1 MYLSYMGNAQSGT
14 KKKKTLSQIIDY
26 IATNYILTQNFQD
39 MTKLSDMKYCNDLV
53 ILTSKIIANNLSDL
67 EVQYLAQRIKK
78 GVETNE
84 MSKDN
89 VIYFDKENLKKLD
102 VRNKTQKRRLCI
114 AIAKYYVKIAH
125 VFAAIVTT
133 INPTYTYKDSTGT
146 KQQLSLMEKQLLP
159 KNAETKIKRINIC
172 SQRLNALINN
182 QDFNVTKDTPVTIKP
197 KFCSINY
204 DEETD
209 TSRKFSAEP
218 GIPELEKLYY
228 DEYNYDK
235 GGFTGMTNKMRKN
248 IYEKDVESFYKTFTG
263 NAKLP
268 VDSNGEKTVK
278 TFSQIPLRDFHKSKG
293 CEKNGVF
300 AKGYKGTLKE
310 KLFKQYAE
318 HVKKMMATTEK
329 NQDKLLS
336 VIDKMFVF
344 SINPETQLKEVV
356 IDPKMDEKA
365 LQEIVETSRKLIVD
379 LYLKCENDFLEGL
392 EIFEAIVEKQILD
405 TSKEQIKELETTIE
419 STLEAPAIETVTL
432 ETVTP
437 EMVTPETV
445 TLETVTPETVTP
457 ETVTLETV
465 TPEPDTLVVKEEEEP
480 ILEVS
485 SSPAEVEAE
494 TALIEK
500 QMFATPFPPVPM
512 GDADMDAMQA
522 QLRALGGGS
531 PKGVIVGGTKYI

>member
-1 MYLSYMGNAQSGT
+1 MYLSYMGNSQSSI
-14 KKKKTLSQIIDY
+14 KKKKSLSQIIDY

-78 GVETNE
+78 GVEINE
-84 MSKDN
+84 MSKDR
-89 VIYFDKENLKKLD
+89 VIYLDKENLKKLD
-102 VRNKTQKRRLCI
+102 VHNKTQKKRLCI
-114 AIAKYYVKIAH
+114 SIAKYYVKIAH

-133 INPTYTYKDSTGT
+133 INPTYTYKDSTGA

-159 KNAETKIKRINIC
+159 KNAKTKIKRINIC

-182 QDFNVTKDTPVTIKP
+182 QDFNVSQDTPVTIKP
-197 KFCSINY
+197 KFCNINH
-204 DEETD
+204 DEVTGKE
-209 TSRKFSAEP
+209 RHFSTEP

-228 DEYNYDK
+228 NEYNYDQ
-235 GGFTGMTNKMRKN
+235 GGFTGMTDKMRKN

-263 NAKLP
+263 NTKLP
-268 VDSNGEKTVK
+268 VDANGKKFIK

-300 AKGYKGTLKE
+300 TKGYKSTLKE
-310 KLFKQYAE
+310 KLFKKYAE
-318 HVKKMMATTEK
+318 HVKKMMMTTEK
-329 NQDKLLS
+329 NQNKLLS

-356 IDPKMDEKA
+356 INPKMDEKA
-365 LQEIVETSRKLIVD
+365 LQEIVETSRKLIVE

-419 STLEAPAIETVTL
+419 STLETPAPETPAPETPAPETPAPETPAPETPAPETPAPETVA
-432 ETVTP
+432 
-437 EMVTPETV
+437 PETV
-445 TLETVTPETVTP
+445 TSETLV
-457 ETVTLETV
+457 L
-465 TPEPDTLVVKEEEEP
+465 EPDTLVVTAEEGP
-480 ILEVS
+480 IPEVS
-485 SSPAEVEAE
+485 SSSVEVDKE
-494 TALIEK
+494 TRAIEK
-500 QMFATPFPPVPM
+500 QMLDTPVTM
-512 GDADMDAMQA
+512 GDAEVIARLQ
-522 QLRALGGGS
+522 ALGGGS

>member
-1 MYLSYMGNAQSGT
+1 MYLSYMGNSQSSI
-14 KKKKTLSQIIDY
+14 KKKKSLSQIIDY

-78 GVETNE
+78 GVEINE
-84 MSKDN
+84 MSKDR
-89 VIYFDKENLKKLD
+89 VIYLDKENLKKLD
-102 VRNKTQKRRLCI
+102 VHNKTQKKRLCI
-114 AIAKYYVKIAH
+114 SIAKYYVKIAH

-133 INPTYTYKDSTGT
+133 INPTYTYKDSTGA

-159 KNAETKIKRINIC
+159 KNAKTKIKRINIC

-182 QDFNVTKDTPVTIKP
+182 QDFNVSQDTPVTIKP
-197 KFCSINY
+197 KFCNINH
-204 DEETD
+204 DEVTGKE
-209 TSRKFSAEP
+209 RHFSTEP

-228 DEYNYDK
+228 NEYNYDQ
-235 GGFTGMTNKMRKN
+235 GGFTGMTDKMRKN

-263 NAKLP
+263 NTKLP
-268 VDSNGEKTVK
+268 VDANGKKFIK

-300 AKGYKGTLKE
+300 TKGYKSTLKE
-310 KLFKQYAE
+310 KLFKKYAE
-318 HVKKMMATTEK
+318 HVKKMMMTTEK
-329 NQDKLLS
+329 NQNKLLS

-356 IDPKMDEKA
+356 INPKMDEKA
-365 LQEIVETSRKLIVD
+365 LQEIVETSRKLIVE

-419 STLEAPAIETVTL
+419 STLETPAPETPVPETPAPETPAPETVA
-432 ETVTP
+432 
-437 EMVTPETV
+437 PETV
-445 TLETVTPETVTP
+445 TSETLV
-457 ETVTLETV
+457 L
-465 TPEPDTLVVKEEEEP
+465 EPDTLVVTAEEGP
-480 ILEVS
+480 IPEVS
-485 SSPAEVEAE
+485 SSSAEVDKE
-494 TALIEK
+494 TRAIEK
-500 QMFATPFPPVPM
+500 QMLDTPVTM
-512 GDADMDAMQA
+512 GDAEVIARLQ
-522 QLRALGGGS
+522 ALGGGS

>member
-1 MYLSYMGNAQSGT
+1 MGNAQSGT
-14 KKKKTLSQIIDY
+14 NKKKTLSQIIDY

-379 LYLKCENDFLEGL
+379 LYLKRENDFLEGL

>member
-1 MYLSYMGNAQSGT
+1 MGNAQSGT

-78 GVETNE
+78 GVEINE

-89 VIYFDKENLKKLD
+89 VIYLDKENLKKLD
-102 VRNKTQKRRLCI
+102 VHNKTQKRRLCI
-114 AIAKYYVKIAH
+114 AIAKYYVKVAH

-133 INPTYTYKDSTGT
+133 INPTYTYKDSTGE

-182 QDFNVTKDTPVTIKP
+182 QDFNVSQDTPVTIKP

-204 DEETD
+204 DEATE

-228 DEYNYDK
+228 NEYNYDQ

-263 NAKLP
+263 NSKLP
-268 VDSNGEKTVK
+268 VDSNGKNTIK

-300 AKGYKGTLKE
+300 AKGYEGTLKE

-329 NQDKLLS
+329 NQNKLLS

-344 SINPETQLKEVV
+344 SINPQTQLKEVV
-356 IDPKMDEKA
+356 INPKMDEKA
-365 LQEIVETSRKLIVD
+365 LQEIVGTSRKLIVE

-419 STLEAPAIETVTL
+419 STLETPAPETAVLETPAPETPAPETPAPETAVLEIET
-432 ETVTP
+432 
-437 EMVTPETV
+437 
-445 TLETVTPETVTP
+445 
-457 ETVTLETV
+457 
-465 TPEPDTLVVKEEEEP
+465 KEEP
-480 ILEVS
+480 IPEVS
-485 SSPAEVEAE
+485 SSLPDVEVE

-500 QMFATPFPPVPM
+500 QMFATPDRLRDD
-512 GDADMDAMQA
+512 DAEMRDMAA
-522 QLRALGGGS
+522 QLNALGGGT

>member
-1 MYLSYMGNAQSGT
+1 MGNTQSGT

-78 GVETNE
+78 GVEINE

-89 VIYFDKENLKKLD
+89 VIYFDKENLKRLD
-102 VRNKTQKRRLCI
+102 VHNKTQKRRLCI
-114 AIAKYYVKIAH
+114 AIAKYYVKVAH

-159 KNAETKIKRINIC
+159 ENAETKIKRINIC

-182 QDFNVTKDTPVTIKP
+182 QDFNVTQDTPVTIKP

-204 DEETD
+204 DETTN
-209 TSRKFSAEP
+209 TSRKFSEEP

-228 DEYNYDK
+228 NEYNYDK
-235 GGFTGMTNKMRKN
+235 GGFTGMTTKMRKN

-263 NAKLP
+263 NSKIP
-268 VDSNGEKTVK
+268 VDANGKKTIN
-278 TFSQIPLRDFHKSKG
+278 TFSKIPLRDFHRSKG
-293 CEKNGVF
+293 CESNGVF
-300 AKGYKGTLKE
+300 SKGYKGTLKE

-318 HVKKMMATTEK
+318 HVKKMMVTTEK

-344 SINPETQLKEVV
+344 SINPDNQLKEVV
-356 IDPKMDEKA
+356 INPKMDEKA
-365 LQEIVETSRKLIVD
+365 LQEIVETSRKLIVE

-419 STLEAPAIETVTL
+419 STLE
-432 ETVTP
+432 
-437 EMVTPETV
+437 TPETV
-445 TLETVTPETVTP
+445 APETVAP
-457 ETVTLETV
+457 ETVAPETV
-465 TPEPDTLVVKEEEEP
+465 APETVAPETPAETVAPETVALEVETKEEVIP
-480 ILEVS
+480 EVS
-485 SSPAEVEAE
+485 SSLPEVVAE
-494 TALIEK
+494 TATLEE
-500 QMFATPFPPVPM
+500 QMLTQPDTSSSDTTPDQL
-512 GDADMDAMQA
+512 DAQMDNMRD